1 MIIRFRVVS
10 LVVGLVFISSAATA
24 QPRNQEQLLK
34 SLQQQ
39 QTEAPERE
47 QEFRANP
54 DKRADLLA
62 AEKQKTAELQA
73 RATALEA
80 EVQTSKVEL
89 QLKRERLGE
98 RSESLKAMFAAVN
111 LSAGELY
118 ANARKSIISTQ
129 LPARLPEIQAL
140 ATRSEQP
147 DIDSLRT
154 LWLRQ
159 LEEMTEAGRVTEY
172 QAEITDA
179 RGESSEETVIR
190 IGSFGAVTEEGNYLR
205 YVPPGGSKAGELQ
218 VMGASNS
225 PPLMD
230 RWRGWWQATMPD
242 FMEGWV
248 NDPAEPGR
256 LIDPTQGE
264 LLLARAESPTVLER
278 VKQGGLVGYVI
289 LFLGLIGLI
298 IAVYRLAY
306 LAYTGIGISLQLRND
321 EPNPRNPLG
330 RVLLAWREVQ
340 NDAGDVPVE
349 TLELKIDEAILPEI
363 PRLERGQNTLKL
375 LAAVAP
381 LLGLLGTV
389 TGMIATFQSITTF
402 GTSDPKLMAGGIS
415 QALMT
420 TVLGL
425 VVAIPLLFAHAIV
438 ASRSRSQVQ
447 VLDEQ
452 SAGLIAHRVELANAP
467 VATQTPA
474 EKLQVANKAAED
486 KVAENKARSEQAQ
499 AERVAAQQAADNTA
513 SPAEKPPVSTDEL
526 PGA

>member
-1 MIIRFRVVS
+1 MMIRFRVV
-10 LVVGLVFISSAATA
+10 GLVAGLVAGSVFVSSAAIA

-54 DKRADLLA
+54 DKRAELLA
-62 AEKQKTAELQA
+62 AEKQKTADLQA

-80 EVQTSKVEL
+80 EVQNGKVEL

-172 QAEITDA
+172 QAEVTDA

-190 IGSFGAVTEEGNYLR
+190 IGSFGAVSEEGNYLR
-205 YVPPGGSKAGELQ
+205 YVPPSGAKAGELQ
-218 VMGASNS
+218 VMGATNP

-230 RWRGWWQATMPD
+230 RWRGWWRETMPG

-248 NDPAEPGR
+248 DKPAEPGR

-264 LLLARAESPTVLER
+264 LLLARAESPTVIER
-278 VKQGGLVGYVI
+278 IKQGGLVGYVI
-289 LFLGLIGLI
+289 LSLGVIGFG
-298 IAVYRLAY
+298 IAVYRLIY

-321 EPNPRNPLG
+321 EPNARNPLG
-330 RVLLAWREVQ
+330 RVLLAWKDVQ
-340 NDAGDVPVE
+340 NEVGDVPVE

-438 ASRSRSQVQ
+438 ASRSRSQIQ

-452 SAGLIAHRVELANAP
+452 SAGLIAHRVERANQP
-467 VATQTPA
+467 MVIQTPA
-474 EKLQVANKAAED
+474 EKLQVANKAAEE
-486 KVAENKARSEQAQ
+486 KAVAEKAKLEKATAQ
-499 AERVAAQQAADNTA
+499 PASSKAA
-513 SPAEKPPVSTDEL
+513 SPVEKPPAPTDEL

>member
-1 MIIRFRVVS
+1 MMPLLIRFTAMALLLLS
-10 LVVGLVFISSAATA
+10 GTAIA
-24 QPRNQEQLLK
+24 QPQNQQQLLDG
-34 SLQQQ
+34 LRQ
-39 QTEAPERE
+39 QTDTSERE
-47 QEFRANP
+47 KQFRANP
-54 DKRADLLA
+54 DERVALLEAGRAKSAELQKRAD
-62 AEKQKTAELQA
+62 
-73 RATALEA
+73 ALEA
-80 EVQTSKVEL
+80 EVQNAKVDL
-89 QLKRERLGE
+89 QLKRERLTE
-98 RSESLKAMFAAVN
+98 RSSSLKAMFSAVN
-111 LSAGELY
+111 LAAGELY
-118 ANARKSIISTQ
+118 ANSRQSIVSTQ
-129 LPARLPEIQAL
+129 LPARLPELQAL

-147 DIDSLRT
+147 NIETLRT

-172 QAEITDA
+172 NAPVTAIS
-179 RGESSEETVIR
+179 GETSEETVMR
-190 IGSFGAVTEEGNYLR
+190 LGAFGAVTEDGDYLR
-205 YVPPGGSKAGELQ
+205 YVPANGAKAGELQ
-218 VMGASNS
+218 AMGASNP

-230 RWRGWWQATMPD
+230 RWRGWWRGTMPD

-248 NDPAEPGR
+248 NKPAEPGR

-264 LLLARAESPTVLER
+264 LLLAKAESPTVMER
-278 VKQGGLVGYVI
+278 VTQGGLVGYVI
-289 LFLGLIGLI
+289 LALGLIGVV
-298 IAVYRLAY
+298 IAVWRMIY
-306 LAYTGIGISLQLRND
+306 LFYTGLGISMQLRND
-321 EPNPRNPLG
+321 EANPRNPLG
-330 RVLLAWREVQ
+330 RVLQAWQAVDSGEKNQ
-340 NDAGDVPVE
+340 PLE
-349 TLELKIDEAILPEI
+349 TLELKIDEAILREV

-452 SAGLIAHRVELANAP
+452 SAGLIAQRIEGPASKP
-467 VATQTPA
+467 VAVIADEPKPGTEETIRPA
-474 EKLQVANKAAED
+474 STSPIEKLPV
-486 KVAENKARSEQAQ
+486 
-499 AERVAAQQAADNTA
+499 
-513 SPAEKPPVSTDEL
+513 PADEL